1 MIRNVGKI
9 SEPSK
14 DKMKSRVTE
23 AKVDFKSEDIPLV
36 QTLKIVGNDGD
47 VQAHLRHA
55 ERDARVNYHR
65 MFPLPEPEPMEEL
78 EEFEENGSTPHEGG
92 KIT

>member
-1 MIRNVGKI
+1 
-9 SEPSK
+9 
-14 DKMKSRVTE
+14 
-23 AKVDFKSEDIPLV
+23 
-36 QTLKIVGNDGD
+36 

-78 EEFEENGSTPHEGG
+78 EEFEEMEAPLTKEVR
-92 KIT
+92 